1 MHEAVVE
8 KFVPLRQLLILV
20 SSIISWVY
28 QLLMMGF
35 FVCFDFTLNKK
46 KVIQK

>member
-8 KFVPLRQLLILV
+8 KSVSLYQLLILV
-20 SSIISWVY
+20 SSVISWVY

-35 FVCFDFTLNKK
+35 FVCFDFILNSK